1 MITRAD
7 KGNSIV
13 ILPKTQYQ
21 SKIQGAARE
30 MTCFDM
36 DCTRPVG
43 EVEGWGW
50 WPWALYKMPFSCH
63 HAFLV
68 ALSPRV
74 RLRHVCNDRRV
85 YR

>member
-1 MITRAD
+1 MFQPLHRAIFRSQD
-7 KGNSIV
+7 
-13 ILPKTQYQ
+13 
-21 SKIQGAARE
+21 IQGAARE

-50 WPWALYKMPFSCH
+50 WAWALYKMSFSCR

-68 ALSPRV
+68 A
-74 RLRHVCNDRRV
+74 
-85 YR
+85 